1 MVDMSFGKLLVV
13 GMILVIAAGLILSF
27 SDIQNHGESTQPPN
41 HISYTV
47 CPSVNPA
54 YVKEWAR
61 EVNGPESLRTVLI
74 KSFNASLDPNYP
86 IALVKKLVEDGK
98 AERVYQRYAYSFANC
113 SKTVSASSG
122 WYMEERYLA
131 VPPIREITPNT
142 KEFDILYG
150 MIYTEIDG
158 KGVVFLY
165 YLSNPETVERVEGI
179 SFFYPK
185 NLSIAETTGEIAWRC
200 WHYTENGAEI
210 GSCEEDGKGE
220 FAPILTD
227 TTDSIGI
234 ATNGIYGYFVVVFN
248 GTVNEQDG
256 LPISLKI
263 AVVTNGK
270 EAGLP
275 LGGVP

>member
-1 MVDMSFGKLLVV
+1 MNFGKLLVF
-13 GMILVIAAGLILSF
+13 GMIIVIAAGLIVSF
-27 SDIQNHGESTQPPN
+27 SDLRNPRENVQPPN
-41 HISYTV
+41 HVSYTV
-47 CPSVNPA
+47 CPFVNPA
-54 YVKEWAR
+54 YVKEWAK
-61 EVNGPESLRTVLI
+61 EVSGPESLVAVLM

-122 WYMEERYLA
+122 WDMEERYLA
-131 VPPIREITPNT
+131 VPPIREITPDT

-150 MIYTEIDG
+150 MIYTEMDG

-165 YLSNPETVERVEGI
+165 YLSNPATVERVEGI
-179 SFFYPK
+179 SLFYPK
-185 NLSIAETTGEIAWRC
+185 NLSIAETTGEMAWRC
-200 WHYTENGAEI
+200 WHYTENGAEV
-210 GSCEEDGKGE
+210 GSCEGDGRGE
-220 FAPILTD
+220 FAPTVADTANSVGIKTD
-227 TTDSIGI
+227 GS
-234 ATNGIYGYFVVVFN
+234 YGYFVVVFN
-248 GTVNEQDG
+248 GTVNDQEG

-270 EAGLP
+270 EVGLP